1 MDVKIVKVEE
11 ERENVTSLF
20 RCDWLLIE
28 NFRQNSNSFK
38 RKRTELLF
46 LESWMAIHVR
56 EVRLSE
62 MLAETSNDL
71 SLLY

>member
-1 MDVKIVKVEE
+1 MDVKSRKWKK
-11 ERENVTSLF
+11 RENVTSLF

-28 NFRQNSNSFK
+28 NFRQNSNSFEE
-38 RKRTELLF
+38 REQNIIFRVL
-46 LESWMAIHVR
+46 MAIHVR
-56 EVRLSE
+56 EVGLSE